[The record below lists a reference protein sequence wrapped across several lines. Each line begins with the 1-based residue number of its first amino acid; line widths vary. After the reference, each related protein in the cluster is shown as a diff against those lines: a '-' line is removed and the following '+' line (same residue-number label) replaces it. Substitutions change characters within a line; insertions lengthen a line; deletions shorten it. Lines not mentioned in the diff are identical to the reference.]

1 MSNLQERL
9 IESMLKDLQNI
20 EEFDQGKILRK
31 ECSLLLKRVES
42 AKKLFADDPTL
53 LTKLD
58 EIKYKVEKL
67 KTN

>member
-9 IESMLKDLQNI
+9 IESMLKDIQNI

-42 AKKLFADDPTL
+42 AKKLFADDPAL
-53 LTKLD
+53 VIKLD
-58 EIKYKVEKL
+58 EIEHKVQEL
-67 KTN
+67 KAN